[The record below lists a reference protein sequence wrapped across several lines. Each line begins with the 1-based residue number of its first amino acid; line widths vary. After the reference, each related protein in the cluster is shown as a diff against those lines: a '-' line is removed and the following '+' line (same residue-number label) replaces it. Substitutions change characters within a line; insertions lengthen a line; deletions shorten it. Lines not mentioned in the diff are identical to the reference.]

1 MRSRSVVLAVILAA
15 PLMGCG
21 LAQARPPVVADEPF
35 EGAYAV
41 ATDWEPVELG
51 FPEGAARLEVTRR
64 DLIEPRLRRYF
75 SLGVRPIDESAV
87 SVTMPAGYEEA
98 ERFRVL
104 VTVTG
109 GVNDGESG
117 SQFRVWVS
125 RRGAG
130 WSIENQAEGRM
141 FCRYG
146 TGGFS
151 GRLCVGG

>member
-1 MRSRSVVLAVILAA
+1 MRSRSVVLEVALAA
-15 PLMGCG
+15 SLVSCG
-21 LAQARPPVVADEPF
+21 LAQATPPVVADEPF

-51 FPEGAARLEVTRR
+51 FPEGAARLEVTRL
-64 DLIEPRLRRYF
+64 DLVEPRLRQYF
-75 SLGVRPIDESAV
+75 SLGVRPIDEGAV
-87 SVTMPAGYEEA
+87 SVTMPQGSEAA
-98 ERFRVL
+98 ERFPVL

-109 GVNDGESG
+109 GVNDGVSG

-125 RRGAG
+125 RSGAG
-130 WSIENQAEGRM
+130 WTIENQAEGRR

-151 GRLCVGG
+151 GRLCVGR